1 MRILHFSDVHL
12 SKDKKAAVEM
22 LRDRMIEKLISIN
35 SSASNKIELVIYTGD
50 FLDKGGFDFDGN
62 SFKNVQEGLTLF
74 DELFIT
80 PLMDSLHLSKD
91 RFIMTM
97 GNHEIVRK
105 KVPQED
111 IDMLQD
117 INREQLFEDFYWRIL
132 SRYNIAWLEDYN
144 SFENNYYLGHGNEN
158 HQYTQNKLGAFHSLN
173 IDGQIV
179 NIMSINT
186 VWASCTKEEYVNI
199 NIEQINEFKRKVQYS
214 HGAINILVG
223 HNNYDDIVHSKTQQ
237 EIILNAIT
245 DFVHISFSGHTH
257 QGIERGIENEHGNTY
272 FNIASGLNRMN
283 IGTNNAN
290 YRNGF
295 MVVDYC
301 LHEGWM
307 ANSWYEQ
314 DNESNFVEKVNYGE
328 QGTSRRNLPYK
339 KNFVPIINF
348 LNEHPTGEYIHNDKT
363 TELQNKLLTGAQI
376 IRFSALPGFGKTKLI
391 YETFIEK
398 KNDIEY
404 LSRIYYCKSGL
415 KIDSV
420 YDEFRSIINLGKASI
435 FVIDDCPNDLLQR
448 CSEYIRRLKL
458 PTRLI
463 VVNNQPYDS
472 FYLPD
477 CENLEL
483 SATDLKHEVDEY
495 ISQKI
500 VVKSP
505 GSDIINEIQ
514 TLADGFPYMAILL
527 VNAYNENKEYGLVNI
542 QFLVDKLLQSS
553 REGKS
558 YQTQA
563 MRTLALFQPMPT
575 ENQNENAYNYV
586 INNELITHITELNS
600 YEIRGLFSR
609 TLTKYS
615 NTLIENTG
623 DWINIRPFPL
633 AVCLVTQWF
642 EEMSVADLEKLF
654 NDFQTQPKEIVS
666 ILKDGFAQ
674 RISMMQE
681 SNAAKNVISKIM
693 SVPNGSFCSEKVV
706 CSEMGSRLF
715 LAMATVNPEKVAKCL
730 RYIFKE
736 KSTDWICENIKD
748 DTRRNLVYALNKLCF
763 ASESYDDAVFVLA
776 QFAEAENE
784 HWSNNSANGLNQLFP
799 IMLPDTEVSLE
810 KRIKTIE
817 ELWNAGHRV
826 LAINAIN
833 QAFKNHHFTRLGGAE
848 KFGWHHRESYKPKT
862 YAEIFNYWRK
872 CKELLL
878 SWLEND
884 DLLLD
889 NFCSLVENNVHNW
902 RSTNSMNE
910 YLFPLIDIIAPKI
923 NWHWNKMYELL
934 MQLLRFHES
943 EYTLKQKTKINEYIN
958 KLKPTVFADTLMYTE
973 RKIFDKYTD
982 GKSYQEIAHELMYPL
997 VESFINDQ
1005 IYNNIDEVQALVAM
1019 QRGSRF
1025 FITELKPFLT
1035 DNVLITF
1042 LGNVWKIATPMID
1055 DFSSNFVN
1063 DILHSCYLASP
1074 IQEYIKNLLDNGYK
1088 RAYVRALASIEN
1100 DAMDSYQ
1107 LLLSLYNKNEINYEH
1122 ITLYMASLWGLTNS
1136 QMMKLLPSLMKQFPD
1151 KYIDILE
1158 FVMKHRYWTQV
1169 LDDELHQYVR
1179 TLLLECPLVDS
1190 QKRCNYEYVAIIKE
1204 YLKKYIK
1211 TDINFAVQMNKKIID
1226 TLGKEFVHNNE
1237 LSSLYSELLQ
1247 EPYQSAILDDF
1258 IEALTDNTIF
1268 FMQVKDEVG
1277 SGFSFGSGP
1286 LFQYVPT
1293 EKLQQYCEKKVQIRH
1308 KLASMAPVFVSEANN
1323 PRADFSDFIKWLIEN
1338 YGADDES
1345 GVLSGI
1351 SSNMGTMSWTG
1362 STIPLHED
1370 MIRLLT
1376 PYVNHKYQTVQK
1388 WAQQEIDYLTQDIA
1402 REKSHDDF
1410 MRMHYS

>member
-22 LRDRMIEKLISIN
+22 IRDRMIEKLNSIN
-35 SSASNKIELVIYTGD
+35 SSTSNKIELVIYTGD
-50 FLDKGGFDFDGN
+50 FLDKGGFDSDGN
-62 SFKNVQEGLTLF
+62 SFETVQEGLIMF

-91 RFIMTM
+91 RFIMTI

-111 IDMLQD
+111 IDILHN
-117 INREQLFEDFYWRIL
+117 NREHLLEDFYWRIM
-132 SRYNIAWLEDYN
+132 SRDNITWLEDYK
-144 SFENNYYLGHGNEN
+144 SFEKEYYLNHNNEE
-158 HQYTQNKLGAFHSLN
+158 HKYIQKELDSFHSIN
-173 IDGQIV
+173 IGGQIV
-179 NIMSINT
+179 NLMSINT
-186 VWASCTKEEYVNI
+186 VWPSCTEEEFVYI
-199 NIEQINEFKRKVQYS
+199 NIEQINEFKRKVQCRPD
-214 HGAINILVG
+214 AINILLG
-223 HNNYDDIVHSKTQQ
+223 HNNYDDIIHCKNQQ
-237 EIILNAIT
+237 ERILNAIT

-257 QGIERGIENEHGNTY
+257 QGMERGIENEHGNTY
-272 FNIASGLNRMN
+272 FNIAPGLNRVN

-295 MVVDYC
+295 MIVDYC

-314 DNESNFVEKVNYGE
+314 DEEYNFVEKQNYGE
-328 QGTSRRNLPYK
+328 RGTSRRNLPHK

-348 LNEHPTGEYIHNDKT
+348 LNEYPKGEYIHNDKT
-363 TELQNKLLTGAQI
+363 TELQDKLLNGSQI
-376 IRFSALPGFGKTKLI
+376 IRFSALPGFGKTKLL

-398 KNDIEY
+398 KKDIEY
-404 LSRIYYCKSGL
+404 ISSVYYCQSGL
-415 KIDSV
+415 NSDIV

-435 FVIDDCPNDLLQR
+435 CIIDDCPNELLQR
-448 CSEYIRRLKL
+448 CREYIHRCQST
-458 PTRLI
+458 TRLI
-463 VVNNQPYDS
+463 VANNQPYDS
-472 FYLPD
+472 FCLPD

-483 SATDLKHEVDEY
+483 SATDLKHEVDKY
-495 ISQKI
+495 ISNKI
-500 VVKSP
+500 VLKSP
-505 GSDIINEIQ
+505 GSDIVNEIQ

-527 VNAYNENKEYGLVNI
+527 VNAYNENLAYGLMNV
-542 QFLVDKLLQSS
+542 QFLVDKLLQTSK
-553 REGKS
+553 EEKS
-558 YQTQA
+558 QIQA

-575 ENQNENAYNYV
+575 ENQNDKAYNFI
-586 INNELITHITELNS
+586 INNELITHITDLNN

-609 TLTKYS
+609 TITRYS

-642 EEMSVADLEKLF
+642 EEMSVDDLENLF
-654 NDFQTQPKEIVS
+654 NKFQNQPQEVTS
-666 ILKDGFAQ
+666 ILKNGFAQ

-681 SNAAKNVISKIM
+681 SNTAKNVISKIM

-736 KSTDWICENIKD
+736 RDTDWICENVKD
-748 DTRRNLVYALNKLCF
+748 DIRRNLVYTLNKLCF
-763 ASESYDDAVFVLA
+763 AQESYDDAVFVMA

-784 HWSNNSANGLNQLFP
+784 HWSNNSKNGLTQLFP
-799 IMLPDTEVSLE
+799 IMLPDTEVNLA
-810 KRIKTIE
+810 KRVKTIE
-817 ELWNAGHRV
+817 DLWNIGHRA
-826 LAINAIN
+826 LALNAIN
-833 QAFKNHHFTRLGGAE
+833 QAFKNHHFTRFGGAE
-848 KFGWHHRESYKPKT
+848 KFGWHRRESYTPKN
-862 YAEIFNYWRK
+862 YAEIFSYWRK

-878 SWLEND
+878 NWFEND
-884 DLLLD
+884 DSLLENLC
-889 NFCSLVENNVHNW
+889 NLVENNVHNW
-902 RSTNSMNE
+902 RSTTSMNE
-910 YLFPLIDIIAPKI
+910 YLFPLIDLIAPKI

-934 MQLLRFHES
+934 LQILRFHKS
-943 EYTLKQKTKINEYIN
+943 EYTLEQNIKIDEYIN
-958 KLKPTVFADTLMYTE
+958 KLQPTIFADSLIYTE

-982 GKSYQEIAHELMYPL
+982 AESCQKIAHELMYPL
-997 VESFINDQ
+997 VESFINNQ
-1005 IYNNIDEVQALVAM
+1005 IYNNIDEVRALTAM
-1019 QRGSRF
+1019 QHGSSF
-1025 FITELKPFLT
+1025 FISELTPFLT
-1035 DNVLITF
+1035 DSILTTF
-1042 LGNVWKIATPMID
+1042 LSNVWEIASPMVD
-1055 DFSSNFVN
+1055 DFSSKFVS
-1063 DILHSCYLASP
+1063 DILHSCCFASP
-1074 IQEYIKNLLDNGYK
+1074 IREYITKLLANGYN
-1088 RAYVRALASIEN
+1088 RAYVRAMASIEN
-1100 DAMDSYQ
+1100 DAMDSYHQ
-1107 LLLSLYNKNEINYEH
+1107 LLSLYHENEINYEH
-1122 ITLYMASLWGLTNS
+1122 IKLYMASLWGLTNP
-1136 QMMKLLPSLMKQFPD
+1136 QMQKILPSLITLFPD
-1151 KYIDILE
+1151 KNSEILE
-1158 FVMKHRYWTQV
+1158 FVMKHRSWTQV

-1258 IEALTDNTIF
+1258 IEVLTDNTIF

-1293 EKLQQYCEKKVQIRH
+1293 EKLQQYCEEKVQIRH
-1308 KLASMAPVFVSEANN
+1308 KLANMAPVFVSEENN
-1323 PRADFSDFIKWLIEN
+1323 PRADFSNLIKWLIEK

-1370 MIRLLT
+1370 MIRILT
-1376 PYVNHKYQTVQK
+1376 PYVDHKYQAVQK
-1388 WAQQEIDYLTQDIA
+1388 WAQQEIDYLKQDIA

-1410 MRMHYS
+1410 MRIHYS